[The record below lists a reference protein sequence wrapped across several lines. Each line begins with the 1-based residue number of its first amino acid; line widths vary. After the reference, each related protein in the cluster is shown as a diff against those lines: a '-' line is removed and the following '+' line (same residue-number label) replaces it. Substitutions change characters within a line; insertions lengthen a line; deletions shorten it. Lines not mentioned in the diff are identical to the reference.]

1 MRADMRHETAMFDV
15 PRRLSLSVQVANSVR
30 KAILDGAWKDYLP
43 SERHLSELF
52 KASRPV
58 VHTALHLL
66 AKENLVDIQKCRR
79 TRLLARGNRLASP
92 RSRLVTFVTGEPTSQ
107 IPSAAFQGINEIRA
121 HLAEEGY
128 STETLVCQYSSA
140 KSQRRK
146 VEAFIRQNRVACC
159 ILRSVSR
166 ELQEWFSRH
175 SLPALVLGSCHP
187 TAKLPSLDVDYRA
200 VCSHAAGIFLSK
212 GHRRLALVVPN
223 SGLAGDLMSEE
234 GFREAVASRPD
245 RGAHATVMRHNGS
258 ADHLLAKLD
267 ELFHGPNHPSAL
279 LVARPQ
285 HTFAVIMYLL
295 RRGLTVPDTVSVIG
309 RDYDPLF
316 GTSISHY
323 PFSGSAYIH
332 RLSRLVAQMVG
343 NRFLPPEPSL
353 VFPQYFSGGSVR
365 KIG

>member
-1 MRADMRHETAMFDV
+1 GF
-15 PRRLSLSVQVANSVR
+15 
-30 KAILDGAWKDYLP
+30 LP

-66 AKENLVDIQKCRR
+66 AKENLVDIRRCRR
-79 TRLLARGNRLASP
+79 TRLLTRGSRLASP
-92 RSRLVTFVTGEPTSQ
+92 RSRLVTIVTGEPTSQ

-128 STETLVCQYSSA
+128 STEILVCQYRSA
-140 KSQRRK
+140 KAQQRK
-146 VEAFIRQNRVACC
+146 VEAFVRQNRVACC

-187 TAKLPSLDVDYRA
+187 TAKLPSLDIDYRS
-200 VCSHAAGIFLSK
+200 VCSHAAGVFLSK

-234 GFREAVASRPD
+234 GFRDAVASRSD
-245 RGAHATVMRHNGS
+245 RGAHATIVRHNGS
-258 ADHLLAKLD
+258 AEHLLAKLD
-267 ELFHGPNHPSAL
+267 ELCLGPSRPTAL
-279 LVARPQ
+279 LIARPQ

-295 RRGLTVPDTVSVIG
+295 KRGLTVPDTVSVIA

-316 GTSISHY
+316 GNSIAHY
-323 PFSGSAYIH
+323 PFSAPAYVH

-343 NRFLPPEPSL
+343 NRFLAPEPSL
-353 VFPQYFSGGSVR
+353 IFPQYFPGGSVKR
-365 KIG
+365 LA